1 MKSERKKVFIQRK
14 PFVVPTSDGKY
25 IGEHFGNAS
34 ENFDNLSLA
43 HMKAPANWTEPFQC
57 PEFSEYTL
65 VISGKKQIELPEGE
79 IVVLGPGE
87 SIRIEAG
94 IRVRYSNPFD
104 EVCEYI
110 SVCNPGFDFTKANRD
125 ED

>member
-1 MKSERKKVFIQRK
+1 
-14 PFVVPTSDGKY
+14 VVPTSDGKY

-65 VISGKKQIELPEGE
+65 VISGKKTN
-79 IVVLGPGE
+79 
-87 SIRIEAG
+87 RITG
-94 IRVRYSNPFD
+94 RRDCCFGTRRIYP
-104 EVCEYI
+104 
-110 SVCNPGFDFTKANRD
+110 NRGRNARAL
-125 ED
+125 